1 MPETLEW
8 IMKELRERINTED
21 TETEV
26 SQEEVEELKENTVV
40 VMPAGGLGTRI
51 RAETHNEGIHKVM
64 IKIDG
69 KRSMIEKAVADYA
82 ACGIDKFVV
91 LTGFLAE
98 KVEAHL
104 GDGSRWG
111 VEIRYSRDPDGR
123 KVGNAGAILN
133 ALNNGTLDDSL
144 TSIVHNPDDVIVG
157 LERPYGEVFLEGH
170 LKGRKNGC
178 IATFVVVP
186 ETPFQYSGMIINR
199 GKVLDIAKYPPIAI
213 PAHTGITLFEP
224 QVYDYFKRLV
234 SLEVESSFENI
245 VCPVLANE
253 GLLFAVN
260 IPSSTWIPIND
271 LKGLEQVR
279 SELSGGASYTTDS
292 S

>member
-1 MPETLEW
+1 MPETLES

-26 SQEEVEELKENTVV
+26 SQEEIEELKENTVV
-40 VMPAGGLGTRI
+40 VMPAGGRGTRI

-123 KVGNAGAILN
+123 RVGNAGAILN

-157 LERPYGEVFLEGH
+157 LERPYGEVLLEGH

-178 IATFVVVP
+178 IGTLIVVP
-186 ETPFQYSGMIINR
+186 ETPFQYSGM
-199 GKVLDIAKYPPIAI
+199 
-213 PAHTGITLFEP
+213 
-224 QVYDYFKRLV
+224 
-234 SLEVESSFENI
+234 
-245 VCPVLANE
+245 
-253 GLLFAVN
+253 
-260 IPSSTWIPIND
+260 
-271 LKGLEQVR
+271 
-279 SELSGGASYTTDS
+279 
-292 S
+292 